1 MNHIV
6 RAWLAL
12 LLLFVS
18 LPVPETHAQ
27 DDKRILRIAPH
38 TSLTI
43 LDPIWTKSYIT
54 RNHGYLIYDT
64 LFGMD
69 AEGQIQPQ
77 MVASWTV
84 GKDRKVWTFT
94 LRDGL
99 EFHDGKPVTSED
111 VIASLIR
118 WSKRDGVGQKLFAA
132 TEAIEVVDVRTF
144 RIKLREPFSMV
155 LQALGKPSANVP
167 FIMPKRVA
175 ETPADKQIDDYIG
188 SGPFVFAKSEW
199 RPGERIV
206 YLKNAKYKPRPEE
219 PSGTTGG
226 KVAKVDRV
234 EWVIIKDPQTQ
245 ANALANGEIDIVE
258 APAYESYAA
267 LKANPNL
274 QSVVVNPQG
283 LAYWLRFNH
292 LHPPF
297 DNVKVRQ
304 AAMAALNQPA
314 FLKVQV
320 GVPEFYRTC
329 FSVYPCGSPNAT
341 EKGMD
346 FIAKPDMKRAQQLL
360 KESGYD
366 GTPVVLLQPTDL
378 ATITKLPLVAAQ
390 LLRQAGFT
398 VDMQSTDFQTAI
410 ARLQKKDPPAKGGWN
425 LWLAAWAAVD
435 ITDPVTAQLMNA
447 SCEKATSGWPCD
459 AELEKLRDAYARAET
474 AQARK
479 PIAEQAQVRAMQI
492 GTHVPLGEWVVPLAA
507 RKNIRGF
514 VTGYL
519 LVPWNIEKQ

>member
-1 MNHIV
+1 MNRVI
-6 RAWLAL
+6 RAWLPSFLLCVAFAL
-12 LLLFVS
+12 
-18 LPVPETHAQ
+18 PGAWAQ
-27 DDKRILRIAPH
+27 DDKRVLRIAPH
-38 TSLTI
+38 ANLTI
-43 LDPIWTKSYIT
+43 LDPIWTRAYIT

-69 AEGQIQPQ
+69 AKGQIQPQ
-77 MVASWTV
+77 MVASWIV

-111 VIASLIR
+111 VIASLTR
-118 WSKRDGVGQKLFAA
+118 WSKRDGAGQKLFAA
-132 TEAIEVVDVRTF
+132 TEAMEVVDAHTF
-144 RIKLREPFSMV
+144 RLKLREPFSMV
-155 LQALGKPSANVP
+155 LQALGKPSSNVA

-206 YLKNAKYKPRPEE
+206 YLKNPKYKPRSEE
-219 PSGTTGG
+219 PSGTAGG

-245 ANALANGEIDIVE
+245 VNALAKGELDIIE
-258 APAYESYAA
+258 SPAYESHAA
-267 LKANPNL
+267 LKANPDL
-274 QSVVVNPQG
+274 QIFMANPQG

-297 DNVKVRQ
+297 DNVKVRR

-314 FLKVQV
+314 FLKMQV

-341 EKGMD
+341 EKGME
-346 FIAKPDMKRAQQLL
+346 FIAKPDMKRAQQFL

-378 ATITKLPLVAAQ
+378 ALIAKLPLIAVQ
-390 LLRQAGFT
+390 LLRQAGFV
-398 VDMQSTDFQTAI
+398 VDLQSTDWQTEV
-410 ARLQKKDPPAKGGWN
+410 ARLAKKDPPAKGGWN
-425 LWLAAWAAVD
+425 IYLAASAAVE
-435 ITDPVTAQLMNA
+435 IADPVVSNLMNA
-447 SCEKATSGWPCD
+447 SCEKAMSGWPCD
-459 AELEKLRDAYARAET
+459 AELERLRDAYARAET
-474 AQARK
+474 VQARK
-479 PIAEQAQVRAMQI
+479 PIAEQAQIRAMEI
-492 GTHVPLGEWVVPLAA
+492 GTHVPLGEYVIPSAA
-507 RKNIRGF
+507 RKNVRGF
-514 VTGYL
+514 VTGYF
-519 LVPWNIEKQ
+519 LVSWNIEKQ

>member
-1 MNHIV
+1 MNHVI
-6 RAWLAL
+6 RASLVL
-12 LLLFVS
+12 LLLFVACAI
-18 LPVPETHAQ
+18 PETRAQ
-27 DDKRILRIAPH
+27 DDKRVLRIAPH

-43 LDPIWTKSYIT
+43 LDPIWTKAYIT

-69 AEGQIQPQ
+69 AKGQIQPQ

-84 GKDRKVWTFT
+84 GKDRRVWTFT

-99 EFHDGKPVTSED
+99 EFHDGRPVTSED
-111 VIASLIR
+111 VIASLVR

-132 TEAIEVVDVRTF
+132 TEGIEAVDVRTF

-167 FIMPKRVA
+167 FIMPRRVA

-219 PSGTTGG
+219 PSGTSGG

-258 APAYESYAA
+258 APAYESHAA
-267 LKANPNL
+267 LKANPDL
-274 QSVVVNPQG
+274 QIHVVNPQG

-341 EKGMD
+341 EKGME
-346 FIAKPDMKRAQQLL
+346 FIAKPDIKRAQQLL

-366 GTPVVLLQPTDL
+366 GTAVVLLQPADL
-378 ATITKLPLVAAQ
+378 ATISKLPLIAAQ

-398 VDMQSTDFQTAI
+398 IDMQSMDFQTMV
-410 ARLQKKDPPAKGGWN
+410 ARLGKKDPPAKGGWN
-425 LWLAAWAAVD
+425 IYLAAWAAVD
-435 ITDPVTAQLMNA
+435 ITDPVMANLMNA
-447 SCEKATSGWPCD
+447 SCDKAMAGWPCD
-459 AELEKLRDAYARAET
+459 AELEKLRDTYARAET

-479 PIAEQAQVRAMQI
+479 SIAEQAQIRAMEI

-507 RKNIRGF
+507 RKNVRGL